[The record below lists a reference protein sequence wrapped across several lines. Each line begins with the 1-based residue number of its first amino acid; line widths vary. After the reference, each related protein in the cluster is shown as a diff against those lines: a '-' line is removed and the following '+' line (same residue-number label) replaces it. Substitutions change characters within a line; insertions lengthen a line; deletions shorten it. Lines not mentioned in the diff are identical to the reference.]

1 MLIFR
6 LKGTEMAIGFSQTF
20 GIELKVFSAAMRTF
34 SAEGKLSRA
43 ELMQKIGVGDNR
55 AEAVV
60 TWLGKLGLRDNKER
74 CLTPL
79 GKFLIEKDA
88 YLKNITTQWILYYQL
103 AKNPDAEVWYYLS
116 NRFITSRRE
125 FTSKDA
131 MQSLEL
137 AGVGQN
143 SPRHLKSDV
152 HIFLQA
158 LTDSKALKELNLLE
172 KIGTD
177 RYKIK
182 NCKGIHPFLVGYILF
197 DQKQTLYPNVSTI
210 NIKELLTADGNVGKV
225 CLLSRDKLEDFFKQ
239 LQQMG
244 YIAISK
250 FADLDQ
256 IAFKF
261 EGHAIQIL
269 KGCYE

>member
-1 MLIFR
+1 MA
-6 LKGTEMAIGFSQTF
+6 KMAIGFSQTF
-20 GIELKVFSAAMRTF
+20 GIELKVLSAAMRTF

-60 TWLGKLGLRDNKER
+60 TWLGKLGLRDNKKR

-79 GKFLIEKDA
+79 GKFLMEKDA
-88 YLKNITTQWILYYQL
+88 YLENITTQWLLHYQL

-116 NRFITSRRE
+116 NRFITNRRE

-131 MQSLEL
+131 IQSLEL
-137 AGVGQN
+137 AGVGQT

-172 KIGTD
+172 KIGID

-261 EGHAIQIL
+261 EGHTIQIL